1 MNPPIIKNTYPK
13 EESFGR
19 IPLKALP
26 AFNMML
32 TDRQRKLF
40 LYYASQKTNFAPA
53 RETIYRYTGIH
64 PKHLSDVRKGLAE
77 KGFIYLTPPSKG
89 RVGEIEIR
97 WDDIIH
103 RSNALLLSA
112 RNSEDFP
119 ELNGRIYPRKKNK
132 APEVQ
137 TISPSV
143 VDITYTYPSSD
154 LTHEPSLRQL
164 FQDERLRS
172 LTSGMEPLP
181 DYEGYHESGADRIE
195 RLTKPQL
202 EDYLKYSARNN

>member
-1 MNPPIIKNTYPK
+1 MNPPIIKNTFPK
-13 EESFGR
+13 GESFGR

-40 LYYASQKTNFAPA
+40 LYYASQKTDFAPA

-77 KGFIYLTPPSKG
+77 KGFIYFTPPSKG
-89 RVGEIEIR
+89 RIGKIEIR

-112 RNSEDFP
+112 QSSKAFP
-119 ELNGRIYPRKKNK
+119 ELNGRIYPRTKNK
-132 APEVQ
+132 APDVQ

-143 VDITYTYPSSD
+143 VDIIYNIYPDSD

-164 FQDERLRS
+164 FQDERLRA
-172 LTSGMEPLP
+172 LTSGMEPFP

-195 RLTKPQL
+195 ALTESQL
-202 EDYLKYSARNN
+202 EKYLAYELN